1 MTTVI
6 GIDEAGYGPSLG
18 PLVVGSA
25 AFRAD
30 DDLDLWTVLDGAV
43 AKQRRGSG
51 GKVLVADSKAVYAQG
66 RGLDRLERAVLAFMG
81 SGDGTRPARFVGL
94 IEALCE
100 QSKGALDVPWWDDLA
115 LPVATT
121 PEELGRAIGLLDE
134 ADGLSRFLGL
144 AAQIVPAD
152 AFNRLVDH
160 HGNKATLLFQQ
171 NMALVHRALRR
182 YEGDLTFLIDKH
194 GGRHDYAPLLAN
206 NFFGR
211 SLREDRVSPGRSS
224 YTVALSDRR
233 LRFHFIEKADASHLP
248 PALASMTCKYL
259 RELCM
264 KCFNA
269 YWCGRVDGL
278 KPTAGYA
285 ADGKR
290 FIAAI
295 RPFLSDEQAR
305 AVIRQR

>member
-30 DDLDLWTVLDGAV
+30 ADLDLWSELDGAV
-43 AKQRRGSG
+43 ARRRRGAG
-51 GKVLVADSKAVYAQG
+51 EKVLVADSKVVYAQG
-66 RGLDRLERAVLAFMG
+66 RGLDRLERAVLAFIG
-81 SGDGTRPARFVGL
+81 SGGGTRPSRFAGL
-94 IEALCE
+94 LEAVCE
-100 QSKGALDVPWWDDLA
+100 RPEGVLDVPWWEDHA

-121 PEELGRAIGLLDE
+121 PDELDRATGLLAE
-134 ADGLSRFLGL
+134 ASGPSRFLGL

-152 AFNRLVDH
+152 VFNRLVDL

-224 YTVALSDRR
+224 YRVDLPDRR
-233 LRFHFIEKADASHLP
+233 LWFHFIEKADACHLP

-269 YWCGRVDGL
+269 YWCGLVDGL

-295 RPFLSDEQAR
+295 RHLLSDEQAR